1 MSKEY
6 FMYTLLNTMRD
17 KEYILK
23 EKYISLKSQLCKK
36 EFVHW

>member
-17 KEYILK
+17 KEYISK
-23 EKYISLKSQLCKK
+23 EKCISLKSQLCKK